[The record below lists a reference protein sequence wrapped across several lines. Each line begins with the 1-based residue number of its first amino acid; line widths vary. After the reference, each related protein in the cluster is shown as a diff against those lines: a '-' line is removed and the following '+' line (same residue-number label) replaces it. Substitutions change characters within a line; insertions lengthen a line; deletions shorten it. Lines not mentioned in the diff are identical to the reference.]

1 MVKFVSIAKR
11 LAVVAALSLVST
23 AATAQTMAVDN
34 TYGGGEMRWDTRG
47 GGVKFRYRPV
57 VQDGTIYVCG
67 AFATFGG
74 PAQSRLGR
82 EVMRQAQLQFQGRRV
97 KSNLSFFNWV
107 SSTGW
112 DDTLVG
118 REVECRS
125 TDMPAANVDLTQ
137 FSVYIRPGTYSV
149 RR

>member
-23 AATAQTMAVDN
+23 VATAQTVTVDN
-34 TYGGGEMRWDTRG
+34 TFGGGELRWDSRG

-57 VQDGTIYVCG
+57 VQDGIVYVCG

-74 PAQSRLGR
+74 PTQARLGR
-82 EVMRQAQLQFQGRRV
+82 EVMRQAQLQFQGRRIQR
-97 KSNLSFFNWV
+97 NLSFFNWV

-112 DDTLVG
+112 EDTLIG
-118 REVECRS
+118 REAECQS
-125 TDMPAANVDLTQ
+125 TDMPAANVDLSQ
-137 FSVYIRPGTYSV
+137 FSVYIRSGTYSV